1 MMLFLAKYWRQI
13 ALVAFL
19 VAVLGA
25 VWFGGVRHGVAKGER
40 AVRASEVAAANDRA
54 DAAEDRAKAAED
66 QAKRYQTRAESQAA
80 IATQYQEALLDANRK
95 HDSTVA
101 DLRAGNLKLR
111 DLWRG
116 CKVPASGQA
125 PAGGPEPDGEA
136 DDRAESAA
144 RIVRAAATCD
154 AHVVALQAILTGERQ

>member
-40 AVRASEVAAANDRA
+40 AVRASEVAAANARA

-95 HDSTVA
+95 HDRTVA
-101 DLRAGNLKLR
+101 DLRAGSLKLR

-116 CKVPASGQA
+116 CKVPAAGQA
-125 PAGGPEPDGEA
+125 APGGSEPDGEA

-154 AHVVALQAILTGERQ
+154 AQVIALQSILTSERQ